1 MGSEMCI
8 RDSPDFSHAPISVAS
23 VTQPG
28 DVVITMGAGTVTML
42 ADPILE
48 RLAGADASV
57 DGGEVDE

>member
-1 MGSEMCI
+1 M
-8 RDSPDFSHAPISVAS
+8 RS

-48 RLAGADASV
+48 ALAGTDTASGST
-57 DGGEVDE
+57 DGEEAN